1 VTGSAGLDGRYTAP
15 SVTSK
20 RALSRDAERL
30 SAAGNGRAGE
40 LAQLPVGAQV
50 QDAAPGDEAVR
61 AFHERYPDVRF
72 APVLVIIPAYN
83 EADCIGT
90 VLPAVPRKASGLEV
104 DTLVVDDGSADRTS
118 EVALGHGVYVAKLG
132 RNSGQGSALRV
143 GYRLAREHGARFIVT
158 LDADG
163 QWDPAEI
170 LPLVEPLVRD
180 EADLVLGSRILG
192 RAETDDSV
200 RRAGVH
206 VFARFLRLVTG
217 LPITDTSTGVR
228 AMRAEV
234 TATVRQEEPQYQA
247 SELLI
252 GAIYQGYRIAERPVV
267 MRNRVAGESKK
278 GHNVLY
284 GFRYGRVVLRTLWR
298 ERRAAS
304 KQRSSAA
311 SGSRH

>member
-1 VTGSAGLDGRYTAP
+1 
-15 SVTSK
+15 VTSK
-20 RALSRDAERL
+20 RALSPDAERL
-30 SAAGNGRAGE
+30 SADGNGRAGE
-40 LAQLPVGAQV
+40 LAQLPV
-50 QDAAPGDEAVR
+50 AARPQPADGGDEAVR
-61 AFHERYPDVRF
+61 AFHERYPDTRF

-90 VLPAVPRKASGLEV
+90 VLPAVPRKASGLDV
-104 DTLVVDDGSADRTS
+104 DTLLVDDGSADRTT
-118 EVALGHGVYVAKLG
+118 EVALGHGVYVARLA

-170 LPLVEPLVRD
+170 LPLVDPLVRD

-228 AMRAEV
+228 AMRSEV

-267 MRNRVAGESKK
+267 MRKRVAGKSKK
-278 GHNVLY
+278 GHNILY

-298 ERRAAS
+298 ERRAA
-304 KQRSSAA
+304 KTAKTHASADV
-311 SGSRH
+311 RR

>member
-1 VTGSAGLDGRYTAP
+1 
-15 SVTSK
+15 VTSK
-20 RALSRDAERL
+20 RAPSPDAERL
-30 SAAGNGRAGE
+30 SAGGNGRAGE
-40 LAQLPVGAQV
+40 LAQLPVAARPQRA
-50 QDAAPGDEAVR
+50 DAGDEAVR

-104 DTLVVDDGSADRTS
+104 DTLVVDDGSADRTR
-118 EVALGHGVYVAKLG
+118 EVALGHGVYVAKLA

-163 QWDPAEI
+163 QWDPADI
-170 LPLVEPLVRD
+170 LPLVDPLVRD

-267 MRNRVAGESKK
+267 MRKRVAGKSKK
-278 GHNVLY
+278 GHNILY

-298 ERRAAS
+298 ERRAA
-304 KQRSSAA
+304 KTARTHASADL
-311 SGSRH
+311 GR